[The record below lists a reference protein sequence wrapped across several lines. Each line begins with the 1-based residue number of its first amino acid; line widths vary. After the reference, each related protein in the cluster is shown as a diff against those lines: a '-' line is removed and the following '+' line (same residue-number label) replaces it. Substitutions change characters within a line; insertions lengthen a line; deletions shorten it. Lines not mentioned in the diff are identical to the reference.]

1 MQDMEHQK
9 VKSDII
15 LIRVLLVVSA
25 VLFVIGLFAP
35 MLTMSK
41 FYFFENSF
49 SIVGGISSLFQ
60 EGQFLIALVV
70 TVFSLVLPVAKI
82 AFLFRVSFSRLGET
96 IKHKRFLSLMHE
108 YGRWAMLD
116 VFVVAVLIMTVK
128 LGAVA
133 SIEVHWGLYVFAA
146 AVILIMY
153 LTHKVTKL
161 FDVYTG

>member
-9 VKSDII
+9 VKSEII

-70 TVFSLVLPVAKI
+70 TAFSLVLPVAKI
-82 AFLFRVSFSRLGET
+82 AFLFRVSFSKLGET
-96 IKHKRFLSLMHE
+96 TKNKRFLSLMHE

-133 SIEVHWGLYVFAA
+133 SIDVHWGLYVFAA

-161 FDVYTG
+161 FDDYTG